1 MLLQEETEEVDI
13 YNGINQYDFPL
24 INKNMINNRLL
35 CTFVEPDNVDRLV
48 EELRSRYTIL
58 YNKMFV
64 LEVENK
70 QENIITYNI
79 DHGNVTSIIENT
91 ILVHRNKSF
100 NVLYSLNSLNELI
113 KKLNHGILDTHYPI
127 NWQDYR
133 NSILLTQKG
142 ELHQLHTKI
151 KDIIEV

>member
-79 DHGNVTSIIENT
+79 GNIIC
-91 ILVHRNKSF
+91 I
-100 NVLYSLNSLNELI
+100 
-113 KKLNHGILDTHYPI
+113 
-127 NWQDYR
+127 
-133 NSILLTQKG
+133 
-142 ELHQLHTKI
+142 
-151 KDIIEV
+151 